1 MTAGDPDANIRQ
13 RRQLAEI
20 AIAQA
25 ARGEWDAAVETNQEI
40 IELGGDVDAYNRLGK
55 ALAELDRH
63 ADALESGTSDRAVVL
78 EYGSLAAIGAIV
90 ALFLSRPGP

>member
-1 MTAGDPDANIRQ
+1 LHLLVVLQVAAALFLLDLPQPVGPA
-13 RRQLAEI
+13 LI
-20 AIAQA
+20 ALTFHSWSGA
-25 ARGEWDAAVETNQEI
+25 
-40 IELGGDVDAYNRLGK
+40 
-55 ALAELDRH
+55 